1 MSPHT
6 TAATTIRN
14 QQYYEEPGG
23 EEYGNVLRHCS
34 YRKNSACEEFMQGES
49 NVLMFLVNIS
59 LVKSNNLGTIYALLP
74 EAKILA

>member
-23 EEYGNVLRHCS
+23 EKYGNVLLDIVHIERIL
-34 YRKNSACEEFMQGES
+34 SACEEF
-49 NVLMFLVNIS
+49 L
-59 LVKSNNLGTIYALLP
+59 
-74 EAKILA
+74 

>member
-1 MSPHT
+1 MPGSFSSSPNFGQKMLPHT

-34 YRKNSACEEFMQGES
+34 YRKNSACEEF
-49 NVLMFLVNIS
+49 L
-59 LVKSNNLGTIYALLP
+59 
-74 EAKILA
+74 

>member
-34 YRKNSACEEFMQGES
+34 YRKNSACEEF
-49 NVLMFLVNIS
+49 L
-59 LVKSNNLGTIYALLP
+59 
-74 EAKILA
+74 